1 MAYYL
6 VDITELPYPHGMG
19 ARGEHSN
26 CPFAISTL
34 RRTLRKPIHWSPGPQ
49 GYREL
54 FNDEALLLRARNCD
68 VHQGDWAVVL
78 PAVVAFLAAIP
89 AAADTLTIAH
99 AVRSDPRFDSLTPD
113 DLRLALALLSYSDS
127 LPI

>member
-1 MAYYL
+1 M
-6 VDITELPYPHGMG
+6 
-19 ARGEHSN
+19 
-26 CPFAISTL
+26 
-34 RRTLRKPIHWSPGPQ
+34 
-49 GYREL
+49 

-99 AVRSDPRFDSLTPD
+99 AARSDPRFDSLTPD
-113 DLRLALALLSYSDS
+113 DRRLALALLSYSDS
-127 LPI
+127 LRIYTTVHGHREAIGQHRICAARTAGVTHLPVWYDSRSPRPPAAATLLQRG